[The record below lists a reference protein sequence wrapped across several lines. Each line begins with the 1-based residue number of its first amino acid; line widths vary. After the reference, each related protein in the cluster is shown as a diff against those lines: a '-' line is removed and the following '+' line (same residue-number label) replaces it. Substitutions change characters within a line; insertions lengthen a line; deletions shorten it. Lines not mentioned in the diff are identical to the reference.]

1 MRPISKRLIKSERGE
16 TAIATVSPPK
26 ADDTKI
32 DPTPRRAGRLY
43 LRN

>member
-1 MRPISKRLIKSERGE
+1 MRPIPKRPIKPACGE
-16 TAIATVSPPK
+16 TAIATVSQPK